1 MEALTLNSGFVVA
14 EDQAKYDTLIQKV
27 SPHALLE
34 TDLVKLIQDL
44 NTLPRAW
51 EMKASSIAFLQ
62 IHNGFRNLIITLF

>member
-14 EDQAKYDTLIQKV
+14 EDQAKYDTLIHKV

-44 NTLPRAW
+44 NTFLP
-51 EMKASSIAFLQ
+51 
-62 IHNGFRNLIITLF
+62 NLGDKSQ